1 MEGTE
6 VSLGISYKL
15 KRNARHL
22 FLRLQLQISGSY
34 AKRPSVSICTCIKG
48 RFSHL
53 KETFLKN
60 LADNKD
66 YSNCEFLIL
75 NYNCPDPRTE
85 KWVKVDL
92 MPYIDAGIVNYYHF
106 PDGNYFHRAHAR
118 NLAFRLAKGK
128 ILCNVDADN
137 FTGKRFASY
146 LAALLTNDNNS
157 FVCGPRDGRGLG
169 GRIGVLRQHWELV
182 GGFDERFESYG
193 PEDIDF
199 ANRLCMTGLRKKMIL
214 FEGFCHTISHSN
226 QLRYRHHDGD
236 FMQEYRA
243 IMKDNI
249 KQKKLNPNG
258 DSFGHG
264 RVLKNFSEWIDI

>member
-1 MEGTE
+1 
-6 VSLGISYKL
+6 
-15 KRNARHL
+15 
-22 FLRLQLQISGSY
+22 
-34 AKRPSVSICTCIKG
+34 
-48 RFSHL
+48 
-53 KETFLKN
+53 
-60 LADNKD
+60 
-66 YSNCEFLIL
+66 
-75 NYNCPDPRTE
+75 
-85 KWVKVDL
+85 
-92 MPYIDAGIVNYYHF
+92 
-106 PDGNYFHRAHAR
+106 
-118 NLAFRLAKGK
+118 LAKGD

-137 FTGKRFASY
+137 FTGKGFAAY
-146 LAALLTNDNNS
+146 LAALLSYDSNS

-169 GRIGVLRQHWELV
+169 GRIGVLRQHWESA
-182 GGFDERFESYG
+182 GGFDERFKSYG

-199 ANRLCMTGLRKKMIL
+199 SNRLCMLGLRKRV
-214 FEGFCHTISHSN
+214 FSYEGFCHTISHSN